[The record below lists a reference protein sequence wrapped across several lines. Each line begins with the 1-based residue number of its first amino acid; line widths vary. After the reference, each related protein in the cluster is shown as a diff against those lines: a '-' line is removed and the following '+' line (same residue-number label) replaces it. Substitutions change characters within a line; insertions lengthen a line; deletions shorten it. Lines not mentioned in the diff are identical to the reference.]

1 MVAVETGG
9 AASMMMEMTIDSL
22 RVGLMNP
29 KSTQHG
35 TPYVVLLKEK
45 SAERYLP
52 IFIGPAEANAIAL
65 KLRGEQV
72 PRPLTHDLL
81 RSVIDTL
88 GAVIDSIIV
97 SDLRND
103 TFYAKIVLNVN
114 GGQMEIDSRPSDAFA
129 LALAALNQV
138 PIYAEEAVLEK
149 AGISLNREE
158 GDEIMMDNRQAEV
171 DEKPNKPREGKSG
184 KVSDEELG
192 KLSAYR
198 EFLDSLDL
206 EDFGKYKS

>member
-1 MVAVETGG
+1 MI
-9 AASMMMEMTIDSL
+9 EMTIDSL

-45 SAERYLP
+45 GAERFLP

-72 PRPLTHDLL
+72 PRPMTHDLL
-81 RSVIDTL
+81 RSVIDAL
-88 GAVIDSIIV
+88 GAGIDSIIV

-103 TFYAKIVLNVN
+103 TFYAKILLNT
-114 GGQMEIDSRPSDAFA
+114 GSGQVEVDARPSDAFA
-129 LALAALNQV
+129 LALAASSKV
-138 PIYAEEAVLEK
+138 SIFAEEAVLDK
-149 AGISLNREE
+149 AGISLDREE
-158 GDEIMMDNRQAEV
+158 GDEVVMDSRTPEIEDNRG
-171 DEKPNKPREGKSG
+171 KLREGKSG

>member
-1 MVAVETGG
+1 MV
-9 AASMMMEMTIDSL
+9 EMSIDSL

-45 SAERYLP
+45 AAERYLP

-65 KLRGEQV
+65 KLRGERV

-81 RSVIDTL
+81 RLVIDAL
-88 GAVIDSIIV
+88 GASVAFILV
-97 SDLRND
+97 SDLKND
-103 TFYAKIVLNVN
+103 TFYAKIVLNTSD
-114 GGQMEIDSRPSDAFA
+114 GQLEIDSRPSDAFA
-129 LALAALNQV
+129 LALAAGQV
-138 PIYAEEAVLEK
+138 PIYADEAVLEK
-149 AGISLNREE
+149 AGISLSRDE
-158 GDEIMMDNRQAEV
+158 GDELVMEGEQLDAEGKLSKLP
-171 DEKPNKPREGKSG
+171 EGKPR
-184 KVSDEELG
+184 KVSEEELG

-198 EFLDSLDL
+198 EFLEGLDL

>member
-1 MVAVETGG
+1 MI
-9 AASMMMEMTIDSL
+9 EMTIDSL

-45 SAERYLP
+45 GAERYLP
-52 IFIGPAEANAIAL
+52 IFIGPVEANVIAL

-81 RSVIDTL
+81 RSVIDAL
-88 GAVIDSIIV
+88 GAGIDSIIV

-103 TFYAKIVLNVN
+103 TFYAKIILNVN

-129 LALAALNQV
+129 LALAALNRV

-149 AGISLNREE
+149 AGISLSREE
-158 GDEIMMDNRQAEV
+158 GEELIMDSRQADIE
-171 DEKPNKPREGKSG
+171 EKPDKMHEGKLG